1 LVAALAPVMGAISDR
16 TMREANKMVDMERH
30 SVTEA
35 ALFLQEATKTGKAQT
50 Q

>member
-1 LVAALAPVMGAISDR
+1 
-16 TMREANKMVDMERH
+16 MERH